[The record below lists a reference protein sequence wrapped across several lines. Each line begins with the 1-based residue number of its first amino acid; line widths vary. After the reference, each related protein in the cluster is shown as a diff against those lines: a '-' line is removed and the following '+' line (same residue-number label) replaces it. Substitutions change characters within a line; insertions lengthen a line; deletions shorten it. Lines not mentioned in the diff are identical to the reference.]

1 LSVCSTL
8 NRRFGLK
15 KLIRVEV
22 FLLLSLFSTCMA
34 VGCGTAKAPDAQQK
48 QGLAASP
55 GAASVAILAK
65 ADASD
70 GNVDN
75 VISKCVSC
83 RLGMDGSPEHAVNY
97 GGYAVHLCS
106 EDCKKAF
113 SADPEKALQA
123 LSFPK

>member
-1 LSVCSTL
+1 MK
-8 NRRFGLK
+8 R
-15 KLIRVEV
+15 LIRGEV
-22 FLLLSLFSTCMA
+22 TLLVSLLFACLA

-55 GAASVAILAK
+55 GAASLAILAK

-75 VISKCVSC
+75 VISKCVTC
-83 RLGMDGSPEHAVNY
+83 RLGMDGSPEHTVNY